1 MMERSMRDNP
11 FVGPAEPV
19 LELDD
24 IQGAAVPGFLKP
36 FQTLIGVQCSAGKEA
51 SFRRLVGGLSPHVS
65 DARLTLRDR
74 RDHRASQRGNLAKQ
88 PIALT
93 GLAFSFQGLV
103 KLTPGTASFES
114 EAFRIGMLSRS
125 ELLGDPTDDSDEGHP
140 SHWKV
145 GGPEQELDALILVA
159 GDTRECVESGTQDV
173 LKELDAV
180 GLQAT
185 WQEPGAVRQD
195 QNNGVSFKGHEH
207 FGFNDGVSQPGIR
220 GLASKDDPTD
230 FITDRHLSPDDL
242 PAYWLNGYP
251 GQTLL
256 WPGEFLLGHPTS
268 SVDPML
274 PGRIT
279 PANPPWTRNGSF
291 LVFRRLRQD
300 VRLFWHFMHS
310 EAARLAHE
318 AGFRGITAE
327 RFASMLVGRWPSG
340 APFNRTPEYDIP
352 DLGKNQMFNNYFRF
366 DSNTLP
372 LKGISDP
379 YPMAKADPAGT
390 SCPLAAHIRKVNTRD
405 SASDTGSQDSTY
417 KRRLL
422 RVGIPFGKPLAL
434 PFAPAGDDPENGERG
449 LLFLSVQ
456 ASIEDQFEFLC
467 ARWANDPSRP
477 KMPGGHDF
485 IIGQNGAPDGQR
497 VRRCIMFGSD
507 LKESHLSTT
516 RRWVIPTGGGYF
528 FLPSKSALN
537 KVLSS

>member
-1 MMERSMRDNP
+1 MMEHLVDDNP
-11 FVGPAEPV
+11 FVAPVEPM

-36 FQTLIGVQCSAGKEA
+36 FQTLIGVQSATGKEA
-51 SFRRLVGGLSPHVS
+51 NFRKFVGGMSPNVS
-65 DARLTLRDR
+65 DARLTLKDR
-74 RDHRASQRGNLAKQ
+74 RDHRKSQKERIAKE

-93 GLAFSFQGLV
+93 GLALSFRGLL
-103 KLTPGTASFES
+103 KLTPGARSFGS
-114 EAFRIGMLSRS
+114 EAFRIGMLGRS
-125 ELLGDPTDDSDEGHP
+125 ELLGDPTDQSDEGHP

-145 GGPEQELDALILVA
+145 GRPGQELDALILVA
-159 GDTRECVESGTQDV
+159 GDTPECVERGCHVV
-173 LKELDAV
+173 LKELDAADMQV
-180 GLQAT
+180 A
-185 WQEPGAVRQD
+185 WREDGAVRHD
-195 QNNGVSFKGHEH
+195 VIGGVSFKGHEH

-220 GLASKDDPTD
+220 GLASQDDPAD
-230 FITDRHLSPDDL
+230 FITDRHLSPDDV

-251 GQTLL
+251 GQTLV
-256 WPGEFLLGHPTS
+256 WPGEFLLGHPAS

-279 PANPPWTRNGSF
+279 PADPPWTRNGSF
-291 LVFRRLRQD
+291 VVFRRLRQD

-318 AGFRGITAE
+318 PGFHGLTAE
-327 RFASMLVGRWPSG
+327 KFASRLVGRWPSG
-340 APFNRTPEYDIP
+340 APFNRTPTYDIP
-352 DLGKNQMFNNYFRF
+352 KLGKDQMTNNYFRF

-372 LKGISDP
+372 LRGINDP
-379 YPMAKADPAGT
+379 YPMATADPAGT
-390 SCPLAAHIRKVNTRD
+390 TCPLAAHIRKVNTRD

-417 KRRLL
+417 KRRLF
-422 RVGIPFGKPLAL
+422 RVGIPFGKPLFD
-434 PFAPAGDDPENGERG
+434 PFAPAGDDPEKGERG
-449 LLFLSVQ
+449 LLFLSIQ

-485 IIGQNGAPDGQR
+485 IIGQDGAPDGQR
-497 VRRCIMFGSD
+497 MRRCVMFGSD

-528 FLPSKSALN
+528 FLPSKSAL
-537 KVLSS
+537 KEVLSS

>member
-1 MMERSMRDNP
+1 MERLTPDNK
-11 FVGPAEPV
+11 FVAPVEPV

-24 IQGAAVPGFLKP
+24 IQGAALPGFLKP
-36 FQTLIGVQCSAGKEA
+36 FQTLIGVQCPAGKEA
-51 SFRRLVGGLSPHVS
+51 SFRKLVGGLSLHVS
-65 DARLTLRDR
+65 DARTTLKDR
-74 RDHRASQRGNLAKQ
+74 REHRVSQREKFVKQ

-93 GLAFSFQGLV
+93 GFAFSFRGLV
-103 KLTPGTASFES
+103 KLTPGAASFES
-114 EAFRIGMLSRS
+114 GAFRIGMLGRS
-125 ELLGDPTDDSDEGHP
+125 ELLGDPTDQSDEGHP

-145 GGPEQELDALILVA
+145 GGPGQELDALILVA
-159 GDTRECVESGTQDV
+159 GDTCECVESGCRVV
-173 LKELDAV
+173 LKEVDAV
-180 GLQAT
+180 GLEVI
-185 WQEPGAVRQD
+185 WQEHGAVRHD
-195 QNNGVSFKGHEH
+195 EINGISLEGHEH
-207 FGFNDGVSQPGIR
+207 FGFNDGVSQPGVR
-220 GLASKDDPTD
+220 GLARKDDPTD
-230 FITDRHLSPDDL
+230 FITARHLSPDDV

-256 WPGEFLLGHPTS
+256 WPGEFLLGHPAS
-268 SVDPML
+268 SVDPMF
-274 PGRIT
+274 PGCIT
-279 PANPPWTRNGSF
+279 PAIPSWTRNGSF

-318 AGFRGITAE
+318 AGFRGLTAE

-340 APFNRTPEYDIP
+340 APFIRTPEYDIA
-352 DLGKNQMFNNYFRF
+352 DLGKDQMFNNYFHF

-372 LKGISDP
+372 LNGINDP
-379 YPMAKADPAGT
+379 YPMAKADPVGT
-390 SCPLAAHIRKVNTRD
+390 TCPLASHIRKVNTRD

-422 RVGIPFGKPLAL
+422 RVGIPFGKPLAD
-434 PFAPAGDDPENGERG
+434 PFAPTGDDPENGERG

-467 ARWANDPSRP
+467 TRWANDPSRP

-497 VRRCIMFGSD
+497 MRRCIIFGSD
-507 LKESHLSTT
+507 FKESHLSTM

-528 FLPSKSALN
+528 FLPSKSALE